1 MRLTLH
7 CAVAGT
13 YEIVVRQDGSSTNLA
28 YKLELPEQPGAVQK
42 ELNIESE
49 GSFKISVKVWC
60 STLLLAC
67 AVVRSCAC
75 PVHAACGGTQNPS
88 LF

>member
-1 MRLTLH
+1 MLLFARTATLKQDAPDPH
-7 CAVAGT
+7 CVVAGT

-49 GSFKISVKVWC
+49 GSFKISVKVW
-60 STLLLAC
+60 
-67 AVVRSCAC
+67 
-75 PVHAACGGTQNPS
+75 GS
-88 LF
+88 LCCQHMLQ